1 MKVWVRPRHWFVPQL
16 RKFDKRWFRKEEYW
30 KETHLY
36 CMRCGE
42 HITSPTHF
50 TVEEKENENAGTS

>member
-1 MKVWVRPRHWFVPQL
+1 MKVWVRPRHWFIPWL
-16 RKFDKRWFRKEEYW
+16 RKGDNNKYAKY
-30 KETHLY
+30 KYKYLY

-50 TVEEKENENAGTS
+50 TVEEKENE